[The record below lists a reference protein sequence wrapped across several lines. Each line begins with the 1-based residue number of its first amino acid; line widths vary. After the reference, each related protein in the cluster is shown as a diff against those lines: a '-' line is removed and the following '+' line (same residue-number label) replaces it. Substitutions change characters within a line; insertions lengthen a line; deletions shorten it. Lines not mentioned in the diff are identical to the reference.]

1 MIKANVGGVD
11 RALRVLIG
19 LGLIAW
25 AGLFQGPVWA
35 YVGVLPLL
43 SGLLRWCPAYSL
55 LGVCTCRSSDK

>member
-1 MIKANVGGVD
+1 MMKTNVGGVD

-43 SGLLRWCPAYSL
+43 SGLLRWCPAYSF

>member
-1 MIKANVGGVD
+1 MKANVGGVD

-43 SGLLRWCPAYSL
+43 SGLLRWCPAYPV
-55 LGVCTCRSSDK
+55 LGINTCRSCDK

>member
-1 MIKANVGGVD
+1 MKANVGGVD

-43 SGLLRWCPAYSL
+43 SGLLRWCPAYPV
-55 LGVCTCRSSDK
+55 LGINTCRSSDK